1 MEMICVKPVT
11 KDSLFLSLPPRV
23 TLSVQS
29 LRIPNILK
37 SSLDLLNESA
47 STSWLCGKQA
57 VPASVPSRGDED
69 AVKINLTSYDLFKP
83 DALTS
88 AELHFLNARL

>member
-37 SSLDLLNESA
+37 SSLDLLNESV

-69 AVKINLTSYDLFKP
+69 AVKINFTYYDLFKADALT

-88 AELHFLNARL
+88 AE